1 MNAKKINTLFKHPE
15 QITSED
21 LIGLKQAVDDF
32 PYAAPLHALYM
43 KALQKKESYLLPG
56 QIKRAAIATP
66 NRAALK
72 EFHDMPIPGM
82 ESAKEVPVVDFT
94 EVAEA
99 GKVEEVE
106 VVDKAPAK
114 KAVEP
119 AKAEEPV
126 KAKVEKAAEPA
137 TPKTEKMH
145 AAAQKS
151 EEVKPKTEVKAEV
164 SANVPEP
171 VKPESEVKEPVK
183 LDTPKPKATPAKA
196 ASAQEDLSHL
206 PEAVRKAILRSRALR
221 GEEIPANTTEE
232 KKPAEVVEPAQAAP
246 VKKEV
251 ASARVEEKS
260 AEVVE
265 SAQAAPVE
273 EKPVQIKK
281 SAPTEEK
288 SKPAAEKSVAEE
300 VPAPEKSVAE
310 KPTSEKPK
318 QAPKTPKPKQS
329 KAKKTEAAPV
339 EEKLEV
345 REMPFSEKA
354 SFMEWLTADFSDGAP
369 NKVERSAPKDVK
381 TIISELPKFP
391 VPKKDGKIDVF
402 HLPSDDQGKFVT
414 ETLAEIYLKQAL
426 WDKAINAYEVLS
438 LKYPEKSGFFADRIR
453 EIKKHKK

>member
-15 QITSED
+15 EITSED

-72 EFHDMPIPGM
+72 EFHDMPIPGI
-82 ESAKEVPVVDFT
+82 ESAKEAPVVDFT

-106 VVDKAPAK
+106 VADKAPEIEATSEKKSERKK

-119 AKAEEPV
+119 AKKKVDKALEASTPESEKKQEV
-126 KAKVEKAAEPA
+126 KAGAE
-137 TPKTEKMH
+137 
-145 AAAQKS
+145 AQKS
-151 EEVKPKTEVKAEV
+151 
-164 SANVPEP
+164 EP

-183 LDTPKPKATPAKA
+183 LDTPKPKAAPAKPTTLP
-196 ASAQEDLSHL
+196 EDLSHL

-221 GEEIPANTTEE
+221 GEEIPASTTEE
-232 KKPAEVVEPAQAAP
+232 KKPAEVEAPKVEQRPSEVPAEPAKKVEEPTATEVVESVQAAP

-251 ASARVEEKS
+251 QPARVEEKAVEEESVQVKKS
-260 AEVVE
+260 APAKEK
-265 SAQAAPVE
+265 SAPVE
-273 EKPVQIKK
+273 ETPV
-281 SAPTEEK
+281 TEK
-288 SKPAAEKSVAEE
+288 SSI
-300 VPAPEKSVAE
+300 
-310 KPTSEKPK
+310 EKPK
-318 QAPKTPKPKQS
+318 KAPKPQKPKPK
-329 KAKKTEAAPV
+329 KVEAAPV

-354 SFMEWLTADFSDGAP
+354 SFMEWLTADFSDGEP
-369 NKVERSAPKDVK
+369 KKVERSASKDVK

-453 EIKKHKK
+453 EIKKQKK